1 MANPASFAVR
11 APSAIEINKVLRST
25 YALLAMTLLWSAVT
39 ASVAVA
45 IGAPSFGFIT
55 LLVFFGLLFA
65 VHKTAD
71 SGWGLVWTFALTG
84 FLGFSLAPLLA
95 AVLSLADGG
104 ALVAQSLGITA
115 VAFFGLS
122 IYVVSTKKD
131 FSFLS
136 GFLIVGAI
144 VIVASWVVSIFYWT
158 TLLSQVMAGV
168 GILFGCALILWQTS
182 AVVRGEETNYIRATI
197 GHLRQ
202 PLQHLQFVVAAVRDR
217 RRRLRVSRPLPKNR
231 LR

>member
-1 MANPASFAVR
+1 MADPRTLAARVAPVAAV
-11 APSAIEINKVLRST
+11 EVNKVLRST

-45 IGAPSFGFIT
+45 IAAPSLGFIT
-55 LLVFFGLLFA
+55 LVVFLGLLYA
-65 VHKTAD
+65 VHKTAN

-84 FLGFSLAPLLA
+84 FMGFSLAPLLG

-122 IYVVSTKKD
+122 IYAVSTKRD
-131 FSFLS
+131 FSFLQ

-144 VIVASWVVSIFYWT
+144 VILASWVVSIFYWT
-158 TLLSQVMAGV
+158 TLMSQVLSGIC
-168 GILFGCALILWQTS
+168 ILFGAALILWQTS

-197 GHLRQ
+197 GIY
-202 PLQHLQFVVAAVRDR
+202 VALYNIFSSVLLLFGLGGDD
-217 RRRLRVSRPLPKNR
+217 
-231 LR
+231 

>member
-1 MANPASFAVR
+1 MADPRTLAARVAPVSAV
-11 APSAIEINKVLRST
+11 EVNKVLRST

-45 IGAPSFGFIT
+45 IAAPSLGFIT
-55 LLVFFGLLFA
+55 LVVFLGLLYA
-65 VHKTAD
+65 VHKTAN

-84 FLGFSLAPLLA
+84 FMGFSLAPLLG

-115 VAFFGLS
+115 AAFFGLS
-122 IYVVSTKKD
+122 IYAVSTKRD
-131 FSFLS
+131 FSFLQ

-144 VIVASWVVSIFYWT
+144 VILASWVVSIFYWT
-158 TLLSQVMAGV
+158 TLMSQVLAGIC
-168 GILFGCALILWQTS
+168 ILFGAALILWQTS

-197 GHLRQ
+197 GIY
-202 PLQHLQFVVAAVRDR
+202 VALYNIFSSVLLLFGLGGDD
-217 RRRLRVSRPLPKNR
+217 
-231 LR
+231 

>member
-1 MANPASFAVR
+1 MANPASFVAR

-45 IGAPSFGFIT
+45 MGAPYLGFIT
-55 LLVFFGLLFA
+55 LIVFFGLLYA
-65 VHKTAD
+65 VHKTAN

-84 FLGFSLAPLLA
+84 FLGFSMAPLLG

-131 FSFLS
+131 FSFLA
-136 GFLIVGAI
+136 GFIVVGAI
-144 VIVASWVVSIFYWT
+144 VIVASWLVSFFYYS
-158 TLLSQVMAGV
+158 TLFAQVMAGIC
-168 GILFGCALILWQTS
+168 ILFGTALILWQTS

-197 GHLRQ
+197 GIY
-202 PLQHLQFVVAAVRDR
+202 VAIYNIFTSLLLLFGIGED
-217 RRRLRVSRPLPKNR
+217 
-231 LR
+231 